1 VPFVRFSRDKRGYEH
16 TYLVQPV
23 NKRGKSSRPRVL
35 YWFRSPPGVKVGR
48 APFDEAAQRALEA
61 QNPGVVF
68 DWPTII
74 STPMPPV
81 DPEPWRERRRVERA
95 ERAAR
100 KETTSDAANEPGDE
114 SREPLSDA
122 SAAASN
128 ENQSIGEGQPI
139 DHAEPVAQV
148 TSGEPSR
155 ASMLSGPSEP
165 GGPIAPSGQGSQAVP
180 GRRRRRRGGRRRHRP
195 DAVPGADR
203 PQGPPRPADN
213 RGSADGEG

>member
-1 VPFVRFSRDKRGYEH
+1 MPFVRFSRDKRGYEH

-48 APFDEAAQRALEA
+48 AAFDEAAQRALEA
-61 QNPGVVF
+61 QNPGVAF
-68 DWPTII
+68 DWPQII

-100 KETTSDAANEPGDE
+100 KGTTSDAASERGGESGEPV
-114 SREPLSDA
+114 
-122 SAAASN
+122 N
-128 ENQSIGEGQPI
+128 EGQPI
-139 DHAEPVAQV
+139 DDAPPLAA
-148 TSGEPSR
+148 SGEPSR
-155 ASMLSGPSEP
+155 GSVSSGPLSSGPS
-165 GGPIAPSGQGSQAVP
+165 GASASSGPTAQGTPPSA

-195 DAVPGADR
+195 DAVAGAEG
-203 PQGPPRPADN
+203 PQDPPRPADIP
-213 RGSADGEG
+213 GSAEGDG